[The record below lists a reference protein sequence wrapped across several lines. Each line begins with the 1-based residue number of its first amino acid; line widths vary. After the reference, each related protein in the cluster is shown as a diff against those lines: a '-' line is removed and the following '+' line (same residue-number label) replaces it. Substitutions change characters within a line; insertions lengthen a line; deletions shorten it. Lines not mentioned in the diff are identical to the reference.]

1 MINTTI
7 YFMVELID
15 LLDGNTSQ
23 VLCKENDLAGFIANY
38 DKDKYK
44 IVNVY
49 GVSNMF
55 LDKNEFI
62 KQDDAL
68 EKGDQTHVS

>member
-1 MINTTI
+1 MISKTI

-15 LLDGNTSQ
+15 LLDGNPNQ
-23 VLCKENDLAGFIANY
+23 VLCKEEGLADFIANY

-49 GVSNMF
+49 GVTNLF
-55 LDKNEFI
+55 LESKEFI
-62 KQDDAL
+62 KQEDAL
-68 EKGDQTHVS
+68 EKGVEKC